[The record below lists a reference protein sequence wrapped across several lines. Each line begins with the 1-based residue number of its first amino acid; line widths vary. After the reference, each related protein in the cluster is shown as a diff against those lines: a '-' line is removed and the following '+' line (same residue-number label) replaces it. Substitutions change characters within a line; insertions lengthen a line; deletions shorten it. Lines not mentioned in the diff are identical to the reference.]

1 MALDKQFLKYKLE
14 KIKNKRIFKDQDSE
28 SKRQVRIENAKK
40 SQEEADA
47 IHSYLTGMDPIRIF
61 NNRSFLDPDSMPGNL
76 FISDKG
82 ELNISQVEPPKSKLA
97 KIMALLSKH
106 KGFGGANKD
115 RGIKLKIL
123 KKIFDSLNIIF
134 KRDKIAVGK
143 NLEVKGIVNVGDNII
158 VGGNGIVN
166 KNLNV
171 IGDGIIN
178 KSLRVN
184 KNEIINRNL
193 RVGRNTNILG
203 KLNVGKNTNIRD
215 NLVVG
220 KRAMINN
227 SLSVKRNVR
236 VDGDVTI
243 QGDLL
248 FESRTGKPAQSI
260 SPSGYIEISGGMMMQ
275 WGFDTSDTD
284 SDHIITFPVEFPNA
298 CFSVVVNHQL
308 TGGWNTDEKYGYP
321 ITAHSYTRTGFT
333 INRNDT
339 ASAAINL
346 NYIAIG
352 N

>member
-14 KIKNKRIFKDQDSE
+14 KIKNERIFKDQDSDT
-28 SKRQVRIENAKK
+28 KREVRKENAKR

-61 NNRSFLDPDSMPGNL
+61 SNRSFLDPDSMPGNL

-82 ELNISQVEPPKSKLA
+82 ELNISQVEPPKKKMS

-158 VGGNGIVN
+158 IGGSGIVN

-220 KRAMINN
+220 KSVMINN
-227 SLSVKRNVR
+227 SLSVKRDVE

-243 QGDLL
+243 KGDLL
-248 FESRTGKPAQSI
+248 FKSKTGKQAQSLA
-260 SPSGYIEISGGMMMQ
+260 PNGYAELTGGLLLQ
-275 WGFDTSDTD
+275 WGTDARNSDQAYVI
-284 SDHIITFPVEFPNA
+284 SFPTPFPNA
-298 CFSVVVNHQL
+298 CFSVTVNRQA
-308 TGGWNTDEKYGYP
+308 TEADGMRKTWAVTATT
-321 ITAHSYTRTGFT
+321 ITSTGFT
-333 INRNDT
+333 INRDDGISGT
-339 ASAAINL
+339 QSINW
-346 NYIAIG
+346 IAIG